1 MYFRITKILTT
12 VVAIFISLTVNA
24 QTGADLARQCDSI
37 SDLIDKETNAVKL
50 ALLYNQLAY
59 RYIDLDNPDKL
70 INAAE
75 KSLAYCRQTEFKDLE
90 YDNNLLL
97 ARTYRKRNDKPE
109 DALYYYV
116 EARSGLDRNTDEGK
130 IALAD
135 IDNEIGL
142 LYFNRRHYQ
151 RANENFSSAL
161 TVFQKANDT
170 ERIKQTTSTLAV
182 CTYLNGDY
190 DESAMCYE
198 KLLDY
203 YQRDN
208 NYPAQ
213 KQTMQRLADI
223 YQKLKQ
229 YDKALD
235 INFKLYDMCADDG
248 DTPTALNTLNNIAY
262 CQVLN
267 GNKAEAI
274 NMFKQIGDI
283 DNLGDPSPDQLAG
296 TYTNLGLCYQNMGNT
311 RDCYEYLTKA
321 MKLRKDNDQ
330 IEQYSQVGNILA
342 LVYLKNNDLHNAE
355 ITCLEAIDAAELSG
369 NPNLQR
375 DAYETYNKI
384 LKKKGEFEKASDYYQ
399 KFLNLKDSAMIHQMY
414 DERELSEDLRKLEEA
429 ENNYSTEIV
438 EAEITELNNRRL
450 KSEAEAERRRNE
462 LLEKDLELNA
472 KEKDLIQQ
480 NLLLAR
486 QRELAMRRDKELSDL
501 QARSASDSLKIKE
514 QELVD
519 QRRRQEIQE
528 LENERVKQNL
538 ELDNQK
544 KEKQVY
550 RLLFALFGLIV
561 AVFFVIFIIVRK
573 KNQKLNEQK
582 AEIEEKNADLLQ
594 KNEEI
599 NMQKENLQ
607 LANKEIMNI
616 NEEITRQKEIIETK
630 NKSITDSIVY
640 AHRIQQAV
648 CPTPEFIKDLGYD
661 YFLFFR
667 PKEIVSGDFYWFYRE
682 GDILFA
688 VAADCTGHGVPGA
701 FMSMLGSSLFNK
713 IVSERKIFAPNKI
726 LVNMRF
732 EVKKALHQENMASKN
747 KDGMDLSLIKIN
759 TKTLVLEFAGANNNG
774 YLIRHFA
781 KDEEQLANE
790 GIEGRDFVK
799 PVDDGFVRLVTLKAD
814 RMPIGVYIRDDN
826 NFTSQTLQLRQ
837 GDSIYLT
844 SDGYI
849 DQFGGDHGRKFLSGN
864 FTQMLANINHL
875 PMEQQCSAVIETH
888 EKWLGDS
895 FAQID
900 DIIVFG
906 LKIG

>member
-1 MYFRITKILTT
+1 MYIRITKIIAT
-12 VVAIFISLTVNA
+12 VVAICISLTINA
-24 QTGADLARQCDSI
+24 QTGADLARQRDSI
-37 SDLIDKETNAVKL
+37 SALIDKETNSVKL

-59 RYIDLDNPDKL
+59 RHLDLGETDKL
-70 INAAE
+70 ITAAE
-75 KSLAYCRQTEFKDLE
+75 KSLSFCRQTDFKDLA

-97 ARTYRKRNDKPE
+97 ARTYRKMNTKPE
-109 DALYYYV
+109 EALYYYV
-116 EARSGLDRNTDEGK
+116 EAKGGLDRNTDEGK
-130 IALAD
+130 LAIAD

-142 LYFNRRHYQ
+142 LFFNRRHYK

-170 ERIKQTTSTLAV
+170 ERIKQTTNNLAV

-190 DESAMCYE
+190 DESATCYE

-203 YQRDN
+203 YQREN
-208 NYPAQ
+208 NRPAQ

-223 YQKLKQ
+223 YQRLKQ

-235 INFKLYDMCADDG
+235 INFKLYDMCADEG

-267 GNKAEAI
+267 GNSDEAV

-283 DNLGDPSPDQLAG
+283 DNLGNPSPDQLAG

-311 RDCYEYLTKA
+311 RDCYECLTKA
-321 MKLRKDNDQ
+321 IKIRSDNKQFD
-330 IEQYSQVGNILA
+330 EQSQVANILA
-342 LVYLKNNDLHNAE
+342 IIYLKNKDLHNAE
-355 ITCLEAIDAAELSG
+355 ATCLDAIDAANYSG
-369 NPNLQR
+369 NPDLQR
-375 DAYETYNKI
+375 DAYKTYNEI
-384 LKKKGEFEKASDYYQ
+384 LNEKGEFKKAQEYYQ
-399 KFLNLKDSAMIHQMY
+399 KYLDLKDSAMIHQMY

-429 ENNYSTEIV
+429 ENTYSNELAEEKLTES
-438 EAEITELNNRRL
+438 NNRRL

-501 QARSASDSLKIKE
+501 LAKSASDSLKMKE

-519 QRRRQEIQE
+519 QRHQQEIKE
-528 LENERVKQNL
+528 LENERKNQIL
-538 ELDNQK
+538 ALDNEK
-544 KEKQVY
+544 KSKQVY
-550 RLLFALFGLIV
+550 RLLIALFGLVV
-561 AVFFVIFIIVRK
+561 AVFFVIFILVRK
-573 KNQKLNEQK
+573 KNKKLNEQK
-582 AEIEEKNADLLQ
+582 AEIEMKNADLLQ

-607 LANKEIMNI
+607 HANKEIMNI

-648 CPTPEFIKDLGYD
+648 CPTPDFLNDLGYD
-661 YFLFFR
+661 YFLFYR

-713 IVSERKIFAPNKI
+713 IVSERKIFAPDKI
-726 LVNMRF
+726 LDDMRF
-732 EVKKALHQENMASKN
+732 EVKKALHQENMSSKS

-759 TKTLVLEFAGANNNG
+759 TKTLLLEFAGANNNG
-774 YLIRHFA
+774 YLFRHFD
-781 KDEEQLANE
+781 KDQEELANQN
-790 GIEGRDFVK
+790 IEGRDFVK
-799 PVDDGFVRLVTLKAD
+799 PVDDGFVRLITLKAD

-826 NFTSQTLQLRQ
+826 NFTSKSVQLCH
-837 GDSIYLT
+837 GDTIYLT
-844 SDGYI
+844 SDGYL
-849 DQFGGDHGRKFLSGN
+849 DQFGGENGRKYLSGN
-864 FTQMLANINHL
+864 FTQMLAEINHL
-875 PMEQQCSAVIETH
+875 PMEEQCHTVIDTH
-888 EKWLGDS
+888 EKWLGDKY
-895 FAQID
+895 AQID